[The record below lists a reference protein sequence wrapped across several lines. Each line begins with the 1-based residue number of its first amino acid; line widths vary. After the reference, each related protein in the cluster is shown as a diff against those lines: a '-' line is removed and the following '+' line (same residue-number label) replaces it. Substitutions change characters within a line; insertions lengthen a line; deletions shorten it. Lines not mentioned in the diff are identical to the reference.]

1 MSQQIIN
8 LGSGPDTQ
16 TGDTISVAFTKVNDN
31 FTELYS
37 VFDGNGITTI
47 NANVIFANNIVTTT
61 NVRTG
66 NLFAYGNIESIGYIV
81 TAGAFYPNGA
91 PIGSLNDISS
101 NLIPTLSNVYTL
113 GSSDYQFSQAYI
125 GSNLTLAGANVT
137 VRNGQLL
144 VNGQIASGNYGNSNV
159 AQYLPVYGG
168 NIAATVTTANQS
180 FITKLGTLTSL
191 NVSGNTVISGNLDV
205 SGTVTYLN
213 VRDFSVQDP
222 IITLNTRP
230 NGAPLISNNG
240 FDSGVR
246 TYYYDSQNKAAFFG
260 RINSTG
266 YFEYYSNVIS
276 EVGNIVSGT
285 YGTIKSANLILT
297 DSANITGN
305 VTGNYFLGN
314 GRFLTGI
321 DATSIQNGTSN
332 VKVYLN
338 SNVTVTTA
346 GSNTWTFEDTGNL
359 IFPGGSKLNV
369 SGISNENI
377 DLIAGPGGWAELQ
390 SNDANTYVWVDN
402 NAAYVGTN
410 WLVNSKQWTFDANGT
425 LLLPAGATIAE
436 STYLSASSIRLKPSG
451 GTSAQY
457 LEIAPTAVDGNHL
470 HLMAGSGTE
479 LFLGDDNQYVKLANT
494 GGVVINSNDGT
505 GNIAQWTFGTDGNL
519 TLPGNLT
526 TTSNVI
532 ANYFLGNFVGNI
544 SGNISAAGANTQ
556 VLFNDDNSVNA
567 VAGLTFEKVSNLLTV
582 SGTVSALSV
591 NVAGFNVIDSNGNV
605 VTSRLIDSGV
615 IAGIYGN
622 ASSVPSITVDEK
634 GRVTAISNVAVA
646 GVSNVSYNTVTGSL
660 TISTSS
666 GTNYEV
672 DLGVGTDDNPI
683 FRELSIAGNTTVR
696 DLTVNANATIGGTL
710 GVTGNLIAG
719 NLSATNFIGNAITLG
734 TNTAGQLASNAVTL
748 TSSTSITN
756 SIAQLNFVLGK
767 LVPTAPNN
775 FPGGQS
781 LTISTLSTYRMCNF
795 VQTDN
800 TTGANKSVAGGTSVS
815 NVRRLRTY
823 TTSTIANVGPGD
835 LGTVTAYRNGVAVG
849 NVALIAGNVSGT
861 YGNLVITRSGDYA
874 NVSSITPG
882 FWYSFSSS
890 LSGNIEPG
898 WNEVYI
904 VHSGAGAG
912 TNTPYWYY
920 DASAPGNPTWSNTSI
935 SLTTNSSTYSSTIPH
950 LNSSSQFTLYGNVSK
965 LSGDMFPSGASSS
978 AYAFVTGTAGGAIST
993 PSSVTYAG
1001 AGVTW
1006 PLAPNLYVSSGS
1018 AYLTTTA
1025 AVISGFG
1032 SSALGPQL
1040 IADNSYGT
1048 GSTTINPGVTV
1059 LYKTGTSTQIEETSI
1074 TVTSVGTGSGNALRV
1089 INPGSTDTP
1098 TITANTAFNS
1108 QTSTLQ
1114 TYDATVVAAILK
1126 HDQTNYSTGYLPVG
1140 PNLSSGRTGAQYF
1153 TFKFTRTT
1161 VSKFNISV
1169 TGNVGNVWVA
1179 LPGSTIDNTSTL
1191 NGWIDMGTAYS
1202 GSGIPG
1208 ANVSAGG
1215 NGSNGCA
1222 VGGVFVSNSSGTQ
1235 SKTCTFGTVSSSST
1249 VSNDIFVRL
1258 KLYAGQTVTALSIIA
1273 ATN

>member
-1 MSQQIIN
+1 MSQQTIN
-8 LGSGPDTQ
+8 LGVGPDSQ
-16 TGDTISVAFTKVNDN
+16 TGDTILVAFTKVNEN

-37 VFDGNGITTI
+37 VFQGNGITTL
-47 NANVIFANNIVTTT
+47 NTNVIYSNSIVTSS
-61 NVRTG
+61 NVRAG
-66 NLFAYGNIESIGYIV
+66 NVFTYGNIESTGYIV
-81 TAGAFYPNGA
+81 TAGVFYPNGT
-91 PIGSLNDISS
+91 PIGGTGQIDS
-101 NLIPTLSNVYTL
+101 NLIPTVSNAFSV
-113 GSSDYQFSQAYI
+113 GSVTNQFTQGYFNTNI
-125 GSNLTLAGANVT
+125 TLAGANVT
-137 VRNGQLL
+137 VRNGALY
-144 VNGQIASGNYGNSNV
+144 VNGQITSGNYGNSNV
-159 AQYLPVYGG
+159 SAFLPTYSGNLNSVNSLTANTGNTVRDFTVGGNLFVGG
-168 NIAATVTTANQS
+168 NITYQNVETGNLEVANA
-180 FITKLGTLTSL
+180 IIA
-191 NVSGNTVISGNLDV
+191 SGN
-205 SGTVTYLN
+205 
-213 VRDFSVQDP
+213 
-222 IITLNTRP
+222 IT
-230 NGAPLISNNG
+230 AS
-240 FDSGVR
+240 
-246 TYYYDSQNKAAFFG
+246 
-260 RINSTG
+260 
-266 YFEYYSNVIS
+266 
-276 EVGNIVSGT
+276 
-285 YGTIKSANLILT
+285 
-297 DSANITGN
+297 
-305 VTGNYFLGN
+305 YFLGN
-314 GRFLTGI
+314 GRYLSGI

-346 GSNTWTFEDTGNL
+346 GSNTWIFEDTGNL
-359 IFPGGSKLNV
+359 VFPGGSKLNV
-369 SGISNENI
+369 SGTSNENI

-390 SNDANTYVWVDN
+390 SNDANTYIWVDN
-402 NAAYVGTN
+402 NAAYVGTSWN
-410 WLVNSKQWTFDANGT
+410 
-425 LLLPAGATIAE
+425 AG
-436 STYLSASSIRLKPSG
+436 
-451 GTSAQY
+451 
-457 LEIAPTAVDGNHL
+457 N
-470 HLMAGSGTE
+470 
-479 LFLGDDNQYVKLANT
+479 KL
-494 GGVVINSNDGT
+494 
-505 GNIAQWTFGTDGNL
+505 WTFGADGNL

-556 VLFNDDNSVNA
+556 VLFNDNNTVNA
-567 VAGLTFEKVSNLLTV
+567 VSGLTFNKASNLLTI
-582 SGTVSALSV
+582 SGTLSSLSV
-591 NVAGFNVIDSNGNV
+591 NVAGFNVIDSNGNI
-605 VTSRLIDSGV
+605 VTSRLQNSGV
-615 IAGIYGN
+615 TSGTYGN

-634 GRVTAISNVAVA
+634 GRVTSISNVAVA
-646 GVSNVSYNTVTGSL
+646 GVSNVSYDATTGNLTV
-660 TISTSS
+660 STSS
-666 GTNYEV
+666 GTNYVV
-672 DLGVGTDDNPI
+672 DLGVGTADSPI
-683 FRELSIAGNTTVR
+683 FSGLSISGNATANA
-696 DLTVNANATIGGTL
+696 LTVNNSATVGGTL

-734 TNTAGQLASNAVTL
+734 TNTAGQLVSNAVTL
-748 TSSTSITN
+748 TSSTSVTN

-775 FPGGQS
+775 FPGGQT

-800 TTGANKSVAGGTSVS
+800 TVGANKSVAAGTSVS
-815 NVRRLRTY
+815 NVRRVATY

-835 LGTVTAYRNGVAVG
+835 LGTVTAYRNNIAVG

-890 LSGNIEPG
+890 LSGNVVPG

-904 VHSGAGAG
+904 IHSGAGAG

-920 DASAPGNPTWSNTSI
+920 DASSPGTPTWSNVNI
-935 SLTTNSSTYSSTIPH
+935 ALTTNSSTYSSTIPH
-950 LNSSSQFTLYGNVSK
+950 LNSSSVFTLTANVSK
-965 LSGDMFPSGASSS
+965 LSGDMFPSGASSN
-978 AYAFVTGTAGGAIST
+978 AYAFVTGTAGGAMAA
-993 PSSVTYAG
+993 PSSVTYGG
-1001 AGVTW
+1001 AGVAW

-1018 AYLTTTA
+1018 AYISTTA
-1025 AVISGFG
+1025 AVISGF
-1032 SSALGPQL
+1032 SSSSVGPSL
-1040 IADNSYGT
+1040 TADNSYTT
-1048 GSTTINPGVTV
+1048 GSNTFNPGVTV

-1153 TFKFTRTT
+1153 TFRFTRTA
-1161 VSKFNISV
+1161 VSKFNVSL

-1191 NGWIDMGTAYS
+1191 NGWIDMGIAYS
-1202 GSGIPG
+1202 GSGVPG

-1249 VSNDIFVRL
+1249 ATNEIFVRL
-1258 KLYAGQTVTALSIIA
+1258 KLYSGQTVTALSIIA

>member
-1 MSQQIIN
+1 MTQQIIN
-8 LGSGPDTQ
+8 LGAGPDTQ
-16 TGDTISVAFTKVNDN
+16 TGDSLYTAFNKVNDN
-31 FTELYS
+31 FGELYT
-37 VFDGNGITTI
+37 VFQGNSITTI
-47 NANVIFANNIVTTT
+47 NANVVLSNNITVSS
-61 NVRTG
+61 NIRSG
-66 NLFAYGNIESIGYIV
+66 NLFAYGNLETIGYVIA
-81 TAGAFYPNGA
+81 AGVFYPNGA
-91 PIGSLNDISS
+91 PIAGSGQIDS
-101 NLIPTLSNVYTL
+101 NLIPITSNVFSV
-113 GSSDYQFSQAYI
+113 GSITNQFTQGYFNTNI
-125 GSNLTLAGANVT
+125 TLAGANVT
-137 VRNGQLL
+137 VRNSQLF
-144 VNGQIASGNYGNSNV
+144 VNGQLVSGNYGNANV
-159 AQYLPVYGG
+159 ALYLPVYGG
-168 NIAATVTTANQS
+168 NISATVTTANQPY
-180 FITKLGTLTSL
+180 ITSVGTLTGL
-191 NVSGNTVISGNLDV
+191 NVVGNTSISGNLAV
-205 SGTVTYLN
+205 SGTITYLN

-222 IITLNTRP
+222 IITLNTGP
-230 NGAPLISNNG
+230 NGAPLISNNS

-246 TYYYDSQNKAAFFG
+246 TYYYDGQNKASFFG
-260 RINSTG
+260 RTNSTG

-276 EVGNIVSGT
+276 ETGNIITGT

-297 DSANITGN
+297 NSANITGN

-332 VKVYLN
+332 VKVYLDG
-338 SNVTVTTA
+338 NVNVTTA
-346 GSNTWTFEDTGNL
+346 GANTWNFGTAGQLTV
-359 IFPGGSKLNV
+359 PGAILTASASELDLVGFGPNTAYLTTTADDSTALFMGAAV
-369 SGISNENI
+369 VELRALDSISI
-377 DLIAGPGGWAELQ
+377 
-390 SNDANTYVWVDN
+390 STNTDETTY
-402 NAAYVGTN
+402 
-410 WLVNSKQWTFDANGT
+410 LWTFA
-425 LLLPAGATIAE
+425 A
-436 STYLSASSIRLKPSG
+436 
-451 GTSAQY
+451 
-457 LEIAPTAVDGNHL
+457 
-470 HLMAGSGTE
+470 
-479 LFLGDDNQYVKLANT
+479 
-494 GGVVINSNDGT
+494 
-505 GNIAQWTFGTDGNL
+505 DGNL

-526 TTSNVI
+526 TSSNI
-532 ANYFLGNFVGNI
+532 TANYFLGNFVGNI

-556 VLFNDDNSVNA
+556 ILFNDNNTVNA
-567 VAGLTFEKVSNLLTV
+567 VSGLTFNKASNLLTIG
-582 SGTVSALSV
+582 GTLSSLAV

-605 VTSRLIDSGV
+605 VTSRLQNSGV
-615 IAGIYGN
+615 TAGTYGN
-622 ASSVPSITVDEK
+622 ASSVPSVTVDSK
-634 GRVTAISNVAVA
+634 GRVTSISNVAVA
-646 GVSNVSYNTVTGSL
+646 GVSNVSYDTTTGNLTV
-660 TISTSS
+660 STSS
-666 GTNYEV
+666 GTNYVV
-672 DLGVGTDDNPI
+672 DLGVGTADSPI
-683 FRELSIAGNTTVR
+683 FNGLSVSGNITANA
-696 DLTVNANATIGGTL
+696 LTVNNSTTIGGTL

-800 TTGANKSVAGGTSVS
+800 TVGANKSVAAGTSVS
-815 NVRRLRTY
+815 NVRRATTY

-835 LGTVTAYRNGVAVG
+835 LGTVTSYRNNVAVG

-890 LSGNIEPG
+890 LSGNVAPG

-920 DASAPGNPTWSNTSI
+920 DASAPGTPSWSNVNI
-935 SLTTNSSTYSSTIPH
+935 ALTTNSSTYSSTIPH
-950 LNSSSQFTLYGNVSK
+950 LNSSSVFTLTANVNR
-965 LSGDMFPSGASSS
+965 LSGDMFPSGASSN
-978 AYAFVTGTAGGAIST
+978 AYAFVTGTAGGAMSA
-993 PSSVTYAG
+993 PASVTYAG

-1006 PLAPNLYVSSGS
+1006 PLTPNLYVSSGS
-1018 AYLTTTA
+1018 AYLSTTS
-1025 AVISGFG
+1025 AVISGF
-1032 SSALGPQL
+1032 SSSSVGPSL
-1040 IADNSYGT
+1040 TADNSYAT
-1048 GSTTINPGVTV
+1048 GSNTFNPGVTV

-1126 HDQTNYSTGYLPVG
+1126 HDQINYSTGYLPVG

-1153 TFKFTRTT
+1153 TFRFTRTA
-1161 VSKFNISV
+1161 VSKFNVSV
-1169 TGNVGNVWVA
+1169 TGNVGNVWIA
-1179 LPGSTIDNTSTL
+1179 LPGSSIDNTSTL
-1191 NGWIDMGTAYS
+1191 NGWIDMGYAYS
-1202 GSGIPG
+1202 GAGVPG

-1215 NGSNGCA
+1215 NGTNGCA
-1222 VGGVFVSNSSGTQ
+1222 TGGVFVSNSSGTQ

-1249 VSNDIFVRL
+1249 VSNEIFVRL
-1258 KLYAGQTVTALSIIA
+1258 KLYSGQTVTALSIVT